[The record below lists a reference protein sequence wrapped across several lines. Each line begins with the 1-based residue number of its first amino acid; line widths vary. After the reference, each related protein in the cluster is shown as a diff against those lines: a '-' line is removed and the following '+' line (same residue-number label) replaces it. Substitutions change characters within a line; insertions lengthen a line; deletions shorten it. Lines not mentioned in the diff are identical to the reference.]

1 MLTLCRGRLGR
12 LAILVPGLA
21 SLASCGPQAGVA
33 VRSERDAQ
41 PLRPLG
47 DSREMAGRG
56 GLRRTALCEART
68 RFTHTP
74 RLSTIRPAG
83 AELSQGWATSL
94 PTLISK
100 GLHLGANPN
109 PNPNPT
115 PDPNPDPNPINP
127 TLTLTLT
134 LTLTRPSSW
143 SQIWAFAQWNRT
155 YAFAQ
160 ELQERFKV
168 KHTLL
173 GPPHITTLPEEQAA
187 RLNANMT
194 YSPAGFMRYKYDH
207 GWKRVSYPPPY
218 PAGKDV
224 TVQAVRACPWPA
236 CIIVGCDVEKL
247 SRFNF
252 DKPDARLE
260 GFLRHARKRRMGAK
274 QNRTKVIQDFKRGI
288 ASVAASVKAHPCL
301 KFDFQVYL
309 RTDGSVFN
317 VDLDRCF
324 DHNRSVHKGYEE
336 ISLSNSVELTLQ
348 PGPASVPQTFCRKGS
363 DQRKL
368 DKALEQFYE
377 RLSR

>member
-1 MLTLCRGRLGR
+1 
-12 LAILVPGLA
+12 
-21 SLASCGPQAGVA
+21 
-33 VRSERDAQ
+33 
-41 PLRPLG
+41 
-47 DSREMAGRG
+47 
-56 GLRRTALCEART
+56 
-68 RFTHTP
+68 
-74 RLSTIRPAG
+74 
-83 AELSQGWATSL
+83 
-94 PTLISK
+94 
-100 GLHLGANPN
+100 
-109 PNPNPT
+109 
-115 PDPNPDPNPINP
+115 
-127 TLTLTLT
+127 
-134 LTLTRPSSW
+134 
-143 SQIWAFAQWNRT
+143 
-155 YAFAQ
+155 
-160 ELQERFKV
+160 V

-348 PGPASVPQTFCRKGS
+348 PGPASVPQTFCRKGG